1 MATEAIPEQPA
12 LTATALVHESP
23 EFIPKSAPVPEPP
36 ETASVV
42 PSPEMSLHCVM
53 SALRDCILYDTRDD
67 FLEIIPKQGILH
79 FETAFI
85 LRVTLI
91 CNAI

>member
-42 PSPEMSLHCVM
+42 PSPRNEFLHCVM
-53 SALRDCILYDTRDD
+53 SALRDCILYDTCDD

-79 FETAFI
+79 FETASYWEWP
-85 LRVTLI
+85 
-91 CNAI
+91 